1 MKEQERYNSLK
12 RAMQRQD
19 RKIKLSTNF
28 TYTTMQRVN
37 EVAAAR
43 EKRENKIQFFAIA
56 VAAMLIIIGG
66 GYIVAPMIKDFTF
79 SFGIWNYFVECRAR
93 YKTTCIYCNIYI
105 VFFQQFGN
113 FNTQINL
120 HKWFSARKG
129 HTAAA
134 AFHKHFIL

>member
-19 RKIKLSTNF
+19 GKIKLSTNF

-79 SFGIWNYFVECRAR
+79 SFGIWDYFASLSESIDILKMYAPIFVALILLLLLDIKLRA
-93 YKTTCIYCNIYI
+93 I
-105 VFFQQFGN
+105 F
-113 FNTQINL
+113 
-120 HKWFSARKG
+120 RK
-129 HTAAA
+129 
-134 AFHKHFIL
+134 KQNQ